1 MQRNLMDNPGMVVP
15 ACNPS
20 TRQVEAG
27 ESPSMRPVWEKL
39 ESISKAKIP
48 EAEVRRIAVGC
59 QPVQKR
65 Y

>member
-1 MQRNLMDNPGMVVP
+1 
-15 ACNPS
+15 
-20 TRQVEAG
+20 
-27 ESPSMRPVWEKL
+27 MRPVWEKL